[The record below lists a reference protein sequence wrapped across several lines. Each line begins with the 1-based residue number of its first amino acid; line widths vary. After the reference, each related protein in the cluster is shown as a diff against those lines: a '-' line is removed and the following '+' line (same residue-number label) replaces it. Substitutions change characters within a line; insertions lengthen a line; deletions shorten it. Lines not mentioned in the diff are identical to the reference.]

1 MSILLS
7 LFLKL
12 SAFSL
17 IAFGGVNALLPVL
30 LNLAVN
36 QEHWIDLQTFSD
48 YFAIAQAAPGPN
60 FMTVTLLGWHIYGVI
75 GALVATLFLGG
86 YQSPIGEE
94 WIVGLPVFIETVVH
108 VTIFVA
114 KVMASFLFMMWI
126 RWTLPRFRVDQ
137 VMRLCWLTLVPL
149 CLVSLFGIALTLLAA
164 GGAENGVAYGRL
176 PGRLQPT
183 LGPVGHLV
191 SWAVPLVLGFVII
204 RIARKKHGQVH
215 PALRQLTGGGA

>member
-75 GALVATLFLGG
+75 GALVATLAIAWPSSILIYYLQRLILGIKNPHRKKSIQYAAAALAIG
-86 YQSPIGEE
+86 LVLSSALQISLQINQSLAAYI
-94 WIVGLPVFIETVVH
+94 
-108 VTIFVA
+108 
-114 KVMASFLFMMWI
+114 
-126 RWTLPRFRVDQ
+126 
-137 VMRLCWLTLVPL
+137 LTLGTIATTLFTRWHPL
-149 CLVSLFGIALTLLAA
+149 YLIAIGALLGI
-164 GGAENGVAYGRL
+164 
-176 PGRLQPT
+176 
-183 LGPVGHLV
+183 
-191 SWAVPLVLGFVII
+191 LGFI
-204 RIARKKHGQVH
+204 
-215 PALRQLTGGGA
+215 